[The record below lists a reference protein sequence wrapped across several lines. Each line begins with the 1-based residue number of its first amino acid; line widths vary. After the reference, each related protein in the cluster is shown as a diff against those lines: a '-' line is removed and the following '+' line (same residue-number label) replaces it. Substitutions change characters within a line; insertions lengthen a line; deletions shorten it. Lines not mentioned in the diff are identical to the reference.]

1 MIFRVRESH
10 TSFCVL
16 DIQII
21 EERQLPT
28 NFKAEKVLENLD
40 ILASLCLES
49 RKDKLRAM
57 DGRGLF
63 RISKNAT
70 GLFGGWGRDKADSIT
85 GELGNQIVEF
95 FEFAKQ
101 HSYNRPRLI
110 QTVQI
115 NPADMGIS
123 YKASGKEVRL
133 LGNVAV
139 KSDFDNALEGLRR
152 MRNITYRFDKDLTKL
167 RALDLIR
174 ERVDTVMTT
183 ITGGPNI
190 NYEQWAG
197 IACERA
203 RSTMIYK
210 SDNKLNLTKQ
220 YEIKGVKLNPA
231 QKLSEAESKLGVIR
245 NEVNDKMRA
254 DDAAQ
259 EGVGNCGEQSCIAAN
274 FLLLN
279 NIAPL
284 VMCNLAHPGDHVFVA
299 IGPGISRLDETYE
312 NFNVWP
318 PGIYICDPWAN
329 IYCESEFYA
338 TKFHLK
344 MHEWSRKGKA
354 IRGFGRQGFFDP
366 TGIADCVSLYKKEF
380 WNIVR

>member
-1 MIFRVRESH
+1 MIYRVRESH

-95 FEFAKQ
+95 FEFAKK

-139 KSDFDNALEGLRR
+139 KSDFVNASEGLRR
-152 MRNITYRFDKDLTKL
+152 MRNITYRLDKDSTKL
-167 RALDLIR
+167 RALDLISTTVGLIPR
-174 ERVDTVMTT
+174 QRVLGYD
-183 ITGGPNI
+183 
-190 NYEQWAG
+190 
-197 IACERA
+197 
-203 RSTMIYK
+203 
-210 SDNKLNLTKQ
+210 SDR
-220 YEIKGVKLNPA
+220 I
-231 QKLSEAESKLGVIR
+231 
-245 NEVNDKMRA
+245 
-254 DDAAQ
+254 
-259 EGVGNCGEQSCIAAN
+259 
-274 FLLLN
+274 
-279 NIAPL
+279 
-284 VMCNLAHPGDHVFVA
+284 
-299 IGPGISRLDETYE
+299 
-312 NFNVWP
+312 WP
-318 PGIYICDPWAN
+318 
-329 IYCESEFYA
+329 
-338 TKFHLK
+338 
-344 MHEWSRKGKA
+344 
-354 IRGFGRQGFFDP
+354 
-366 TGIADCVSLYKKEF
+366 
-380 WNIVR
+380 